1 MDRGAWQAT
10 VHEVAKSQTQ
20 LSDEAQHN
28 SASKACVGDTV
39 GWFQSTMI
47 KQIQQESK
55 SREFFGFPVHTKV
68 IYTTVCEV
76 CNSIMSK
83 KKRETALIK
92 NYFIA
97 KILAIFQ

>member
-28 SASKACVGDTV
+28 SASKACAGDTV

-55 SREFFGFPVHTKV
+55 SHEFSGFPAHIKV
-68 IYTTVCEV
+68 VYTIVCEV
-76 CNSIMSK
+76 CNSTMSK
-83 KKRETALIK
+83 KKKEKQL
-92 NYFIA
+92 
-97 KILAIFQ
+97 